1 MRCPLITFFILLA
14 AFHFP
19 VEGRSQHEN
28 ATEIP
33 DKPLRI
39 EIPARSSSETYRT
52 IPCGPDGLILFFR
65 SQEVVDA
72 LHVNWYFS
80 FYDTNMQQVWVK
92 SIPLLNEQDLIFTQ
106 PGTDTLGLFFVAS
119 GKSRSADHE
128 FELLRIVIRNGT
140 FILNKGM
147 LPANA
152 EVVSF
157 AIRQDRAWLG
167 INIKGQAGTIRN
179 IRLKQGLEKSFS
191 LGQGNL
197 ISVCWMKPDS
207 TSETVTAVVGRQ
219 ISKRD
224 HEYYLVRYDTTGIIK
239 TEILIGA
246 LTGGRELKQMDMISS
261 QPGEYLL
268 LGIYG
273 DGTGTTSSKNR
284 SAGESTGFFACS
296 IKNNTQKSIQ
306 FYNYLELQHANSL
319 LGERDIMNLKKKA
332 LKKNK
337 SLGEYSLDVPV
348 LLQGISRFK
357 EQYIIA
363 AEIFSPQYHSEN
375 FTDFDYYGRPYTN
388 SYSVFDG
395 YRFANAI
402 VAGFNLEGKLI
413 WDNTL
418 EIINI
423 ISHELTSKVVLFQSG
438 DDHVLC
444 YISDGKIGS
453 KIITENRVVEKLDF
467 AAIDL
472 MYPGDK
478 LISESRGRLVPW
490 YANYFLSSG
499 YHEIKN
505 ISLESNNKRLVF
517 YFSKLRFEK

>member
-1 MRCPLITFFILLA
+1 MRCPPYIFFILLA
-14 AFHFP
+14 ASLSL
-19 VEGRSQHEN
+19 VEGRSQN
-28 ATEIP
+28 VTDIP

-39 EIPARSSSETYRT
+39 EIPARSSSETYRI
-52 IPCGPDGLILFFR
+52 IPCGTSGLFLFFK

-80 FYDTNMQQVWVK
+80 LYDTNMQQVWVK
-92 SIPLLNEQDLIFTQ
+92 SIPLLNEQDLIFNQ
-106 PGTDTLGLFFVAS
+106 KGTDTLALFFVTS
-119 GKSRSADHE
+119 GKSRSANHE

-140 FILNKGM
+140 FILNKGL

-152 EVVSF
+152 EVISF
-157 AIRQDRAWLG
+157 GIRQDRAWIG
-167 INIKGQAGTIRN
+167 INIKGQAGSIRN
-179 IRLKQGLEKSFS
+179 IRLKQGSEKSFP

-197 ISVCWMKPDS
+197 ISVRWMKPDS
-207 TSETVTAVVGRQ
+207 TSEAVTAVVGRQ
-219 ISKRD
+219 ISKKEY
-224 HEYYLVRYDTTGIIK
+224 EYYLVRYDTAGIIK
-239 TEILIGA
+239 SEILIGA
-246 LTGGRELKQMDMISS
+246 LTGGRELKQMDVISP
-261 QPGEYLL
+261 QTGEYLL

-273 DGTGTTSSKNR
+273 DGTGASTSKSR
-284 SAGESTGFFACS
+284 SADESTGFFAS
-296 IKNNTQKSIQ
+296 TIKNGVQKSIQ
-306 FYNYLELQHANSL
+306 FYNYLELQHAGSL

-337 SLGEYSLDVPV
+337 SLGSYSLDIPV

-357 EQYIIA
+357 DQYVIA

-402 VAGFNLEGKLI
+402 VAGFNNDGKLI

-418 EIINI
+418 EIRNI
-423 ISHELTSKVVLFQSG
+423 VSHELASKVVVFQSG

-453 KIITENRVVEKLDF
+453 KIITENNVVEKLDF
-467 AAIDL
+467 APIDL

-490 YANYFLSSG
+490 YANYFLSYG